1 MNIAI
6 IGSRKTGKT
15 SLFHALI
22 KELPPEFLQ
31 YEELEF
37 KKVPEAS
44 TLLEYLHTQENILLK
59 QIEYAEFEK
68 AYPKID
74 IVSDGNL
81 IDTMAC
87 MIRGKYSPYTYA
99 LSRDDKSSFE
109 ILKEISP
116 PVIKAISHFYDY
128 DLLFYLPIEFKYE
141 EATEKEL
148 MRRWSIDHIIKDLLE
163 VFGIRHHIITGNVC
177 ERKDSILRLIKDYE
191 LNYR

>member
-1 MNIAI
+1 M
-6 IGSRKTGKT
+6 
-15 SLFHALI
+15 
-22 KELPPEFLQ
+22 
-31 YEELEF
+31 
-37 KKVPEAS
+37 
-44 TLLEYLHTQENILLK
+44 
-59 QIEYAEFEK
+59 
-68 AYPKID
+68 
-74 IVSDGNL
+74 
-81 IDTMAC
+81 IDTVAC

-99 LSRDDKSSFE
+99 LSENDKISFK

-116 PVIKAISHFYDY
+116 VVVKAISHFYDY